1 VGFRFRY
8 EGLLHLR
15 RHQKEKAQ
23 IEYAKARTEVTRA
36 EEMVRSLGRKEEQ
49 AHTLFRDELFGR
61 TTGLTVKNH
70 ALYVSA
76 LETQKDRQQ
85 HTLEGLQAVLRKK
98 KRDLLEK
105 EKQEKVL
112 ETLREKD
119 FEKWR
124 KIQNEL
130 EQKRINEL
138 AVLRHGRT
146 YI

>member
-1 VGFRFRY
+1 MGFRFRY

-15 RHQKEKAQ
+15 RHEKEKAE
-23 IEYAKARTEVTRA
+23 IEYAKARRDLTRA
-36 EEMVRSLGRKEEQ
+36 EEMLRSLGRKEEK
-49 AHTLFRDELFGR
+49 ARTLFRDKLFGR
-61 TTGLTVKNH
+61 TTGLNLKNH

-76 LETQKDRQQ
+76 LATKRDRQQ
-85 HTLEGLQAVLRKK
+85 QTLEELKNIFRKK
-98 KRDLLEK
+98 KKELLEK

-124 KIQNEL
+124 KTQNEL

-146 YI
+146 YV

>member
-1 VGFRFRY
+1 M
-8 EGLLHLR
+8 HLR
-15 RHQKEKAQ
+15 RHQKEKAE
-23 IEYAKARTEVTRA
+23 IEYAKARADLMRA
-36 EEMVRSLGRKEEQ
+36 EEKLRSLGRAEEK
-49 AHTLFRDELFGR
+49 ARTLFRDELFGR
-61 TTGLTVKNH
+61 TTGLNVKNH

-76 LETQKDRQQ
+76 LETQKDQQRQ
-85 HTLEGLQAVLRKK
+85 TLEGLRTILRKK
-98 KRDLLEK
+98 KKELLEK

-124 KIQNEL
+124 KTQNEL

-146 YI
+146 YV